1 MRLFTLSILLYSLNV
16 FSQGEYQS
24 IFWEISGNGLKDTS
38 YIYGTMHSQD
48 SRIFQFKD
56 GVEAAFNN
64 SDIYAMELNID
75 SIDKSKMISEL
86 VMKNDRS
93 LDKLLSK
100 KHYLIVEKFFSDS
113 LNMQLFIFNKIQPLY
128 TAQLLTLKQ
137 MGNQEQ
143 DALDIYFFN
152 LAKKQNKI
160 ALGLESMEEQL
171 SAFSSIPYKLQA
183 KELLDAV
190 ENYSNNDFGNLMNLY
205 LEENLDKILTLQKS
219 EDDDKLNKIIVK
231 ELLNNRNVNL
241 ANRSIPLIKKAT
253 TFIAIGAAHLP
264 GEDGVIEILRKKG
277 YTVNAR

>member
-1 MRLFTLSILLYSLNV
+1 MRLFTLSILLYCLNV

-38 YIYGTMHSQD
+38 YLYGTMHSQD

-75 SIDKSKMISEL
+75 SIDKSKMTSEL

-93 LDKLLSK
+93 LDRLLSK
-100 KHYLIVEKFFSDS
+100 KQYLIVEKFFSDS
-113 LNMQLFIFNKIQPLY
+113 LNMQLFIFNKMQPLY

-183 KELLDAV
+183 KELLNAV
-190 ENYSNNDFGNLMNLY
+190 ENYPNNDFGNLMDLY
-205 LEENLDKILTLQKS
+205 LEENLDKILTLQKGG
-219 EDDDKLNKIIVK
+219 DDDKLNKIIVK

-241 ANRSIPLIKKAT
+241 ANRSIPLIKKAS

-264 GEDGVIEILRKKG
+264 GEDGVIEILRRKG
-277 YTVNAR
+277 YTVVSR